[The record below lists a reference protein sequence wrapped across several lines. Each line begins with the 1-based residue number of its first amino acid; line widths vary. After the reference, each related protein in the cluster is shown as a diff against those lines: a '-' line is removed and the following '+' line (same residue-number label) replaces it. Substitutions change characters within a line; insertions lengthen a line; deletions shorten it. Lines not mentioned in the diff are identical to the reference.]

1 VRFDAPRVEHLGCLH
16 PEQFIRYVPLFDWRT
31 ERPPEHAGARVLPK
45 FNREGEFFMKRFAFN
60 WRRFWAIVV
69 KEFIQMRRDRLTF
82 GMMIGIPLIQL
93 VLFGYA
99 INSDPKH
106 LPTAIYSADNSVFS
120 RTIVWGLRNS
130 GYFDISREA
139 RNEADIQQMLALG
152 QVQFAVEI
160 PVDFSRKL
168 LRGEKPDLLI
178 EADATDPMAIGYAMS
193 AVNLLTASVL
203 DRDLTGPLAKL
214 RGSAPPFN
222 LVAHQ
227 HYNPENITQ
236 YNIVPGL
243 MGVILT
249 MTMVVI
255 TGLAIT
261 RERESGTMEN
271 LLSTPVHPGEV
282 IIGKIV
288 PYIAVGYI
296 QVFLI
301 LIAAKFLFDVPIVGS
316 VPLLV
321 ALALVFIVAHLA
333 VGITFSTIAH
343 NQRQAMQMGM
353 FFFLPNILLSGYM
366 FPFRGMPGW
375 AQDIGEVLPLTHFL
389 RIVRG
394 ILLKG
399 NGFTEILPELWP
411 IVLFLVVVLTI
422 AIKRF
427 RQTLD

>member
-1 VRFDAPRVEHLGCLH
+1 V
-16 PEQFIRYVPLFDWRT
+16 
-31 ERPPEHAGARVLPK
+31 
-45 FNREGEFFMKRFAFN
+45 KRFAFN

-193 AVNLLTASVL
+193 AMNLLTVSVL
-203 DRDLTGPLAKL
+203 DRDLTGPLGKL

-321 ALALVFIVAHLA
+321 ALAFVFIVAHLS